1 MGVAFDDADT
11 VELQLASLTPSSSA
25 PGGKATRSSLTQ
37 NSSFSPALSPHGEEG
52 RGGVGDGGGNGGSTS
67 GKDEMLAP
75 KQTIEVSREEW
86 DDNGCE
92 FFFTAEGAKGSRGVW
107 GIVCYLRR
115 SNGE

>member
-1 MGVAFDDADT
+1 MCIRDSYPTFYAAVRWDMGVAFDDADT

-37 NSSFSPALSPHGEEG
+37 NSSFSPVLSPHGEEG

-75 KQTIEVSREEW
+75 KQTIEVSREE
-86 DDNGCE
+86 
-92 FFFTAEGAKGSRGVW
+92 
-107 GIVCYLRR
+107 
-115 SNGE
+115 